1 MAVVVERRI
10 LIEQFADDDVDIV
23 ITDHDSV

>member
-10 LIEQFADDDVDIV
+10 LIKQFANDEVDIV
-23 ITDHDSV
+23 VTDYDSV

>member
-10 LIEQFADDDVDIV
+10 LIEQFANDEVDIV
-23 ITDHDSV
+23 VTDYDSV

>member
-23 ITDHDSV
+23 ITDYDSV